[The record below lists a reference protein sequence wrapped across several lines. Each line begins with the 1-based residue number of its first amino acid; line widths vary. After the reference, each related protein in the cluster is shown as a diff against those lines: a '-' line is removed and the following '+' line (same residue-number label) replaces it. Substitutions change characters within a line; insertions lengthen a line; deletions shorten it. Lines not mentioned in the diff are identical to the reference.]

1 MKLIDL
7 SIPLED
13 GLPSDPEG
21 QIPHILYYN
30 HKDTA
35 ADMAARF
42 DGCTAADLDNL
53 GWAVEGLYLCS
64 HSGTH
69 MDAPLLPD
77 DEQRGAGLDH

>member
-53 GWAVEGLYLCS
+53 GWAWRGC
-64 HSGTH
+64 TC
-69 MDAPLLPD
+69 APTPAPIWT
-77 DEQRGAGLDH
+77 RPITITRR